1 MAWRGVV
8 LNVCSR
14 TMTSRGFLRILVAV
28 GVSLLAAPVVLAAG
42 LPDGEKKKIE
52 FLISHL
58 ESIKDAKFTRNGTEY
73 DSKSAAK
80 FLRGK
85 WNAKK
90 DAILTAKDFIAKA
103 ATKSSTTG
111 KPYLIRLKPGAPQ
124 VPCADYLNERLKE
137 FEAAPKTE

>member
-1 MAWRGVV
+1 
-8 LNVCSR
+8 
-14 TMTSRGFLRILVAV
+14 MTSRAFLRIVVAA
-28 GVSLLAAPVVLAAG
+28 GVSLLAAPAVSAAG

-58 ESIKDAKFTRNGTEY
+58 ESIKDASFSRNGKEY

-85 WNAKK
+85 WNANK
-90 DAILTAKDFIAKA
+90 DDILTAKDFIAKA

-111 KPYLIRLKPGAPQ
+111 KSYLIRLKAGAPQ

-137 FEAAPKTE
+137 FEAAPKAK